1 MSIKE
6 LSTTADI
13 TIVTHI
19 KTNSQTYE
27 TRYEDLYLVNTA
39 ANIVYGSRIEW

>member
-1 MSIKE
+1 MKE
-6 LSTTADI
+6 LSTRADI

-19 KTNSQTYE
+19 KINSKTYE
-27 TRYEDLYLVNTA
+27 TCDEDLYLMNTA